1 MELYKNVKVYD
12 CPCEFALDKIGGK
25 WKILI
30 IWFLSEK
37 SVLRYGEL
45 KRTLPKVTHKMLS
58 QQLKELERD
67 GIIIRT
73 DYNEVPPRVEY
84 TLTEKGYTA
93 RPIIDALL
101 DWGKSF
107 MNVSSVNL

>member
-1 MELYKNVKVYD
+1 MEAEKRLKVYN

-30 IWFLSEK
+30 IWLLSDREI
-37 SVLRYGEL
+37 LRYGEI
-45 KRTLPKVTHKMLS
+45 KKMLPEITHKMLS

-67 GIIIRT
+67 EIVIRT
-73 DYNEVPPRVEY
+73 DYNEVPLRVEY
-84 TLTEKGYTA
+84 SLTDKGHAA
-93 RPIIDALL
+93 RPIIDALV

-107 MNVSSVNL
+107 MGVNQVN